1 MRNGKIQTIDTDT
14 HYHVVV
20 IKGSF
25 SKENHSHLRKLKRLR
40 NELNVVLRAHPPRK
54 HA

>member
-1 MRNGKIQTIDTDT
+1 MRNGKIQTIETDT

-25 SKENHSHLRKLKRLR
+25 SKGNHSHLRKLKRL
-40 NELNVVLRAHPPRK
+40 NKEIASILRANPPK
-54 HA
+54 EHA